1 MKRKMMV
8 RVFDA
13 QRRLQNAQIRV
24 YRYSDGKDYYS
35 FITHTRTQDVTKE
48 EAEWI
53 IENWGMVDV
62 TEQMKRDGWI

>member
-1 MKRKMMV
+1 MMI
-8 RVFDA
+8 RAYDA
-13 QRRLQNAQIRV
+13 QRKLQNAQIRV

-35 FITHTRTQDVTKE
+35 FMTFTRTQDVTKE

-62 TEQMKRDGWI
+62 TEQMKKDGWIES